1 MLNVHDHQFS
11 YLELLAKGIRPEKEI
26 KEMQIRK
33 KTNRIIFFSGGI
45 IIYLQNL
52 SESTTKILE
61 LIMEFGKVERCKD
74 NM

>member
-33 KTNRIIFFSGGI
+33 KQIESFSSQEALLFTYKI
-45 IIYLQNL
+45 SQNL
-52 SESTTKILE
+52 QQRSW
-61 LIMEFGKVERCKD
+61 
-74 NM
+74 N